1 VSLNDRGFDIKV
13 VDGLPCGKSAFIVL
27 C

>member
-1 VSLNDRGFDIKV
+1 VFDIKV
-13 VDGLPCGKSAFIVL
+13 VAGRPCGKSAFIVL